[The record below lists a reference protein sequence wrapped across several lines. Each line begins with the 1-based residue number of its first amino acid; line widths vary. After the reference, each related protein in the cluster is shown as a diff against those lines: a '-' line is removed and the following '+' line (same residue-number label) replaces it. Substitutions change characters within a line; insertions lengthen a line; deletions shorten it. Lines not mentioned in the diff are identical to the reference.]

1 MNASQLP
8 IACPVPAAQHFAF
21 ARLLNSWQRDGMP
34 TTKKRRVFEEGH
46 RRKFLLILDESPEM
60 DSALY
65 FAASRASH
73 TGGSLMLLY
82 VIEPQDF
89 QHWMGVKE
97 IQKEEETQ
105 KAKALFRLVR
115 RKLANAGLDDVVCED
130 VIREGALSDEIIS
143 MIEEDED
150 VAILV
155 LGAAIDAKGPGPLVS
170 TLAAGKQ
177 AGTFP
182 IPITIVPGNMGL
194 DDVQALA

>member
-1 MNASQLP
+1 M
-8 IACPVPAAQHFAF
+8 
-21 ARLLNSWQRDGMP
+21 
-34 TTKKRRVFEEGH
+34 
-46 RRKFLLILDESPEM
+46 ILDESPEM

>member
-1 MNASQLP
+1 
-8 IACPVPAAQHFAF
+8 
-21 ARLLNSWQRDGMP
+21 MP

-46 RRKFLLILDESPEM
+46 RRKFLVILDESPEL

-73 TGGSLMLLY
+73 TGGSLVLLY

-105 KAKALFRLVR
+105 KARALFRLVR
-115 RKLANAGLDDVVCED
+115 RKLANAGLDDVTCED
-130 VIREGALSDEIIS
+130 VIREGALSDEIVG

-150 VAILV
+150 IAILV
-155 LGAAIDAKGPGPLVS
+155 LGAAIDNKGPGPLVS

-194 DDVQALA
+194 EDVQALA